1 MKTLLNVGCGHSDI
15 SQIKGFDEDSWKE
28 IRLDIDQSVNPDILG
43 SLTDMNKVNSGSI
56 DAIYSA
62 YNLDHIYAHEIPSA
76 LKEFKRVLSEDGIA
90 IVRCPDIQTICE
102 VIAQDKLLEPLYESP
117 IGPIFPIDILFGNRK
132 EIAGG
137 NEFMAKKVGFTY
149 SVLEQL
155 FGEAGFQARYGG
167 RMPTNG
173 GELALVAFKQKI
185 SEEQIKQIADP
196 ILFG

>member
-15 SQIKGFDEDSWKE
+15 SQIKGFDKDYWKE

-149 SVLEQL
+149 SVLNQI

-167 RMPTNG
+167 RMPKNG
-173 GELALVAFKQKI
+173 GELALVAFKQKK
-185 SEEQIKQIADP
+185 SEDEIKKIADP
-196 ILFG
+196 FLF

>member
-15 SQIKGFDEDSWKE
+15 SQIKGFDTDNWREV
-28 IRLDIDQSVNPDILG
+28 RLDIDQNVNPDILG
-43 SLTDMNKVNSGSI
+43 SLTDMNQVSSGSI

-62 YNLDHIYAHEIPSA
+62 YNLDHIYAHEIPTA
-76 LKEFKRVLSEDGIA
+76 LKEFHRVLNEDGIA
-90 IVRCPDIQTICE
+90 IVRCPDIQTICDL
-102 VIAQDKLLEPLYESP
+102 IAKDRLLEQLYESP
-117 IGPIFPIDILFGNRK
+117 MGPILPMDILFGNRK
-132 EIAGG
+132 EIEDG

-149 SVLEQL
+149 SVLEQT

>member
-28 IRLDIDQSVNPDILG
+28 IRLDVDQSVNPDILG

-149 SVLEQL
+149 SVLNQI

-167 RMPTNG
+167 RMPKNG
-173 GELALVAFKQKI
+173 GELALVAFKQKK
-185 SEEQIKQIADP
+185 SEDEIKKIANP
-196 ILFG
+196 FLF

>member
-76 LKEFKRVLSEDGIA
+76 LKEFQRVLNEDGIA

-117 IGPIFPIDILFGNRK
+117 MGPIFPIDVLFGNRQ
-132 EIAGG
+132 EIADG

-149 SVLEQL
+149 SVLEQT

-167 RMPTNG
+167 RFPING
-173 GELALVAFKQKI
+173 GELGLVAFKQKK
-185 SEEQIKQIADP
+185 SEDEIKNIADP
-196 ILFG
+196 FLF

>member
-62 YNLDHIYAHEIPSA
+62 YNLDHIYAHEIPSV

-149 SVLEQL
+149 SVLNQI

-167 RMPTNG
+167 RMPKNG
-173 GELALVAFKQKI
+173 GELALVAFKQKK
-185 SEEQIKQIADP
+185 SEDEIKKIAEP
-196 ILFG
+196 FLF

>member
-28 IRLDIDQSVNPDILG
+28 IRLDVDQSVNPDILG

-149 SVLEQL
+149 SVLNQI

-167 RMPTNG
+167 RMPKNG
-173 GELALVAFKQKI
+173 GELALVAFKQKK
-185 SEEQIKQIADP
+185 SEDEIKKIAEP
-196 ILFG
+196 FLF

>member
-62 YNLDHIYAHEIPSA
+62 YNLDHIYAHEIPSV

-149 SVLEQL
+149 SVLNQI

-167 RMPTNG
+167 RMPKNG
-173 GELALVAFKQKI
+173 GELALVAFKQKK
-185 SEEQIKQIADP
+185 SEDEIKKIADP
-196 ILFG
+196 FLF